1 MEIDV
6 TPLTEALGK
15 LPWYRDLTDGHRT
28 ELLGEVTGLM
38 SRTSQRAE
46 YESLLRHW
54 SGVAHGDAKRSR
66 FRLLHDSGL
75 LRPEAPGDAA

>member
-6 TPLTEALGK
+6 TPLTDALAK
-15 LPWYRDLTDGHRT
+15 LPWYRDLTDGHRG
-28 ELLGEVTGLM
+28 ELLDKVAALM

-46 YESLLRHW
+46 YEGLLRHW
-54 SGVAHGDAKRSR
+54 STVAHDDAKRSR

-75 LRPEAPGDAA
+75 LRPGV

>member
-15 LPWYRDLTDGHRT
+15 LPWYGDLTDGHR
-28 ELLGEVTGLM
+28 EALLGEVTVLM

-46 YESLLRHW
+46 YERLLRYW
-54 SGVAHGDAKRSR
+54 SGVAHDDAKRSR
-66 FRLLHDSGL
+66 FRLLDDSGL
-75 LRPEAPGDAA
+75 LRPGA

>member
-15 LPWYRDLTDGHRT
+15 LPWYRDLTSGHRD
-28 ELLGEVTGLM
+28 ELLDEVTALM

-46 YESLLRHW
+46 YERLLRHW
-54 SGVAHGDAKRSR
+54 SMVAHEDAKRSR
-66 FRLLHDSGL
+66 FSLLNDSGL
-75 LRPEAPGDAA
+75 LRPGA